1 MDFVQ
6 NTFQSLVVSLVQ
18 RAIPRDKTVS
28 GDIRQESQILF
39 GYGAHRTEE
48 VTNNQ
53 IDRHVI
59 EDGKR
64 MVDASFGN
72 IDNGIFGAV
81 TVPVAVI
88 VVFECESTVSQ
99 VICPVNYAIH
109 GVFVLLALAESM
121 DQVSKRDP
129 GLGSSIN

>member
-1 MDFVQ
+1 MHQRGGVDFVQ

-28 GDIRQESQILF
+28 GDIRQEWQILL

-72 IDNGIFGAV
+72 IDMV
-81 TVPVAVI
+81 SLVPSP
-88 VVFECESTVSQ
+88 FQSLS
-99 VICPVNYAIH
+99 
-109 GVFVLLALAESM
+109 L
-121 DQVSKRDP
+121 
-129 GLGSSIN
+129 